1 MDIVAALFIEGIDLS
16 AAFPGGP
23 TKIDLTGVHFSAT
36 PPSPPPVTVTP
47 HLVVLVRC
55 APDDAG
61 TGVLEVVFRHQPK
74 DGAEPAEPDEQMARN
89 VQPLQVEPGKFTY
102 RLVRAELELDDYG
115 TIEAHCRVGTG
126 PATVVPYTLV
136 PGPAAEAAPPI
147 EPAGQ

>member
-23 TKIDLTGVHFSAT
+23 TKIDITGVHFSAT
-36 PPSPPPVTVTP
+36 PPSPPPVTVAP
-47 HLVVLVRC
+47 HMVVLVRC
-55 APDDAG
+55 PEGEDG
-61 TGVLEVVFRHQPK
+61 TGVLEVVFRRLAKPG
-74 DGAEPAEPDEQMARN
+74 DEGGEGEQMARN

-115 TIEAHCRVGTG
+115 TIEAHCRVGSG
-126 PATVVPYTLV
+126 PPTVVPYTLV
-136 PGPAAEAAPPI
+136 PGPAAEVAPPI